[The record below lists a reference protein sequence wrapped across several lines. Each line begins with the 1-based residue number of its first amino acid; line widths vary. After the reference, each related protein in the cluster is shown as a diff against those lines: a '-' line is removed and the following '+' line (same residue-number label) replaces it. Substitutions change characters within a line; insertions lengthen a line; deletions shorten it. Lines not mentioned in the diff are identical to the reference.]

1 MANNDKKKSDADTH
15 KDQPARAA
23 QPAAQHPAGPGDTD
37 RVHNEVSNTTD
48 ANDEAV
54 RSRSSGGADL
64 ASGSAHTDDAD
75 APKIQPS
82 VHRESQH
89 EVDED
94 AKRKENEQATK
105 DRFAAM
111 HGQFLNELDAL
122 GSSKDLSMAR
132 AHAKQA
138 MEWVGRHLHPSSGAD
153 IPEAPPAA
161 PPIVE

>member
-1 MANNDKKKSDADTH
+1 MANDKKKSDADMH
-15 KDQPARAA
+15 KDQPGRVA

-37 RVHNEVSNTTD
+37 KVHNEVSNTAD
-48 ANDEAV
+48 ANDEAA
-54 RSRSSGGADL
+54 RSRN
-64 ASGSAHTDDAD
+64 SGSADVASRSDQTDDAD
-75 APKIQPS
+75 TPKIQPS
-82 VHRESQH
+82 VHRETQH
-89 EVDED
+89 EVDAD

-105 DRFAAM
+105 DRFASM

-153 IPEAPPAA
+153 IPDAPPAA
-161 PPIVE
+161 PEIVE

>member
-1 MANNDKKKSDADTH
+1 MANDKKKSDA
-15 KDQPARAA
+15 QPAV

-37 RVHNEVSNTTD
+37 RVHNEVSNTAD
-48 ANDEAV
+48 ANDEAA
-54 RSRSSGGADL
+54 RSRTSGG
-64 ASGSAHTDDAD
+64 DAD
-75 APKIQPS
+75 TPKIQPS

-138 MEWVGRHLHPSSGAD
+138 MEWVGRHLHPSSGAE

-161 PPIVE
+161 PEIVE